1 MSQYSAPWTYGFGRY
16 RPKMSGHVGQEHSPT
31 SDFRI
36 VMVNKRFFGS
46 SVVGLIMKGLYE
58 LAGEGTIILETKD
71 LQKYLTDNSK
81 NYITGAEIGKGIS
94 SAEEKGLIIV
104 TKRQIMSNPER
115 EFVSI
120 NLPVVSL
127 ESVMW
132 ILKSLENDQMTPTER
147 SVQSRFKESFGI
159 KISALEWEKVM
170 KAIRS
175 PKLILKAPSDP
186 RYEFD
191 VTTINDPVSGSEIF
205 AIYPKG
211 RRWVSLD
218 ISLQANDIDQGLFKD
233 FLAFMQTYLCGGRG
247 YGERAIPGGRYG
259 CAQFV
264 KACGSEK
271 LRKCS
276 LGQLS
281 QFIQFAINEDVLRY
295 KKTLLVWNRN
305 PTKLRNNEISLNDS
319 EEAKQKKAKVR
330 NRLNAVKRTI
340 VDVLTEN
347 PLGLSLAQLPLHLKY
362 RLAFPLDLNEL
373 GFVKLKELL
382 GTMSDRVKIE
392 LRGHN
397 HPFAVLVSSPESSK
411 KESKEV
417 FNEKPTYQ
425 PVKASPFIT
434 PEHSLGFTQVPVG
447 YQKQDQYPLVHA
459 EQPPFMDFN
468 KHLGLVRGWV
478 YRVLQD
484 FPAGI
489 DSSKLAMTLY
499 SRLGVSLDLSLFG
512 CSSLLEFLQKYVA
525 THIPLDFLALNPYDS
540 SHFIVRRK
548 DIYVSYGV
556 ANYYGPQYAAESYVQ
571 SPYGYYGEKEGYGEQ
586 DYATFP
592 SVSGNEPYSK
602 ESVTVCITVGF
613 LLSESHSCC

>member
-1 MSQYSAPWTYGFGRY
+1 M
-16 RPKMSGHVGQEHSPT
+16 GQEQSAA

-36 VMVNKRFFGS
+36 VMVNKRFFGN

-58 LAGEGTIILETKD
+58 LAGEGTIILEAKD
-71 LQKYLTDNSK
+71 LQKHLADSHK
-81 NYITGAEIGKGIS
+81 NLITGAEIGKGLR

-104 TKRQIMSNPER
+104 TKRQIMSNPEK

-120 NLPVVSL
+120 NLSVVSL

-159 KISALEWEKVM
+159 KISSLEWEKVM
-170 KAIRS
+170 KAIRN
-175 PKLILKAPSDP
+175 PKLILKAPSDR

-191 VTTINDPVSGSEIF
+191 VVTINDPVSGCEIF
-205 AIYPKG
+205 AIYPRG
-211 RRWVSLD
+211 CRWESLD
-218 ISLQANDIDQGLFKD
+218 ISLRAADVDQRLFKD
-233 FLAFMQTYLCGGRG
+233 FLAFMETYLCGARG
-247 YGERAIPGGRYG
+247 YGEKAIPGGRYG

-397 HPFAVLVSSPESSK
+397 HPFAVLTPSPESSK
-411 KESKEV
+411 KESKEA
-417 FNEKPTYQ
+417 FSEKPVY
-425 PVKASPFIT
+425 PPAKPPLFIP

-447 YQKQDQYPLVHA
+447 YQKQEQYLLGRA
-459 EQPPFMDFN
+459 EQPGLADLSR
-468 KHLGLVRGWV
+468 HLEAVRGWV
-478 YRVLQD
+478 CRLLQD
-484 FPAGI
+484 FPAGV

-499 SRLGVSLDLSLFG
+499 SRLGVPLDLSLFG
-512 CSSLLEFLQKYVA
+512 CSTLLEFLHKYVA
-525 THIPLDFLALNPYDS
+525 TLVPLEFLALNPYDS

-548 DIYVSYGV
+548 DIYVNYGV

-571 SPYGYYGEKEGYGEQ
+571 SPYGYYGEKDGYGEQ
-586 DYATFP
+586 GYAVFP
-592 SVSGNEPYSK
+592 NVSGNEPYSK
-602 ESVTVCITVGF
+602 ELVTVSVAVGF
-613 LLSESHSCC
+613 LLHESRN